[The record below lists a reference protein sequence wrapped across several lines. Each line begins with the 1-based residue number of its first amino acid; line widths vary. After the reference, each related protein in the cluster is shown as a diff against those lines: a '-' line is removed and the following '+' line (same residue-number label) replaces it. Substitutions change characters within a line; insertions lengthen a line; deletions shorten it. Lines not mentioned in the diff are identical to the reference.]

1 MKEMLSSIPN
11 INTDM
16 RTMVTAIELHYPSTL
31 HPFNMIYSFTKVDET
46 TYKDQDGT
54 LYKPILIT
62 KNTLSTN
69 TVMFSTKY
77 GKWRELTHLNENGY
91 RRVTLRQNGK
101 TVVRRIAR
109 LCADAFISTNDQYYQ
124 QVRHID
130 GDKLNDHYSN
140 LRWLIVINKWLKKH
154 SYVFYLSPHPCGK
167 VYLNCGIKC

>member
-1 MKEMLSSIPN
+1 
-11 INTDM
+11 M

-54 LYKPILIT
+54 LYKPIPNYEEYFI
-62 KNTLSTN
+62 NEHGN
-69 TVMFSTKY
+69 VFSTKY
-77 GKWRELTHLNENGY
+77 GKWRELNTHLNENGY

-109 LCADAFISTNDQYYQ
+109 LCAEAFISTNDQYYQ

-130 GDKLNDHYSN
+130 GDKLNDHFSN
-140 LRWLIVINKWLKKH
+140 LRWFN
-154 SYVFYLSPHPCGK
+154 P
-167 VYLNCGIKC
+167 